1 MSHSL
6 FVKICGL
13 THPEQ
18 ARAIAEMG
26 VSAIGLI
33 AVPASPRYVT
43 PEQMRAIAT
52 AVPAPTHTIGVFV
65 DKAPDAIADIVRAT
79 GITGVQLHGRETL
92 ADCAALKTAL
102 PDILFIKAFRLRQAS
117 DLEAI
122 APYLPHVDA
131 ILIDAYHP
139 TLAGGTGQTADWN
152 LLETTRF
159 GKPWLLAGGLTPANI
174 PKALTSLTP
183 DGIDLSSGVELSPGH
198 KDLTKVRDLLDALPA
213 TSSQLGNFS
222 PPAIAFARNGAN
234 S

>member
-6 FVKICGL
+6 FVKVCGL
-13 THPEQ
+13 TQPEQ

-43 PEQMRAIAT
+43 PEQMRAIAA
-52 AVPAPTHTIGVFV
+52 AVPQPTHTIGVFV
-65 DKAPDAIADIVRAT
+65 DETPDAIADIVRAT
-79 GITGVQLHGRETL
+79 GITGIQLHGRETL

-102 PDILFIKAFRLRQAS
+102 PEILLIKAFRLRQSS

-122 APYLPHVDA
+122 DPYIPYVDA

-139 TLAGGTGQTADWN
+139 TLAGGTGLTADWT
-152 LLETTRF
+152 LLENVRF
-159 GKPWLLAGGLTPANI
+159 DKPWLLAGGLTPANVSE
-174 PKALTSLTP
+174 ALTSLTP
-183 DGIDLSSGVELSPGH
+183 DGIDLSSGVEFSPGH
-198 KDLTKVRDLLDALPA
+198 KDLARVRHLLDALPA

-222 PPAIAFARNGAN
+222 PHAIAFARNGAN